1 MQERIL
7 NVKLS
12 KKFQNCFSPNLDQLG
27 SILDARVRVD
37 EQDLK
42 NATEKYEFELIGKV
56 FMFEGADMCVRVVGA
71 CVQVCEIDS
80 AKGFVVG

>member
-1 MQERIL
+1 MPSKKTLTSKFDCFVYSHFDVEWIL

-27 SILDARVRVD
+27 SIVDARVRAD

-42 NATEKYEFELIGKV
+42 NATENNKKILEN
-56 FMFEGADMCVRVVGA
+56 
-71 CVQVCEIDS
+71 
-80 AKGFVVG
+80 